1 MALGTLNAQKSSPSI
16 EPEVVWNVEWKLS
29 DEAQATG
36 ESLSDIQ
43 GLLEGALILRPPE
56 RWLGIPFR
64 HAWSKLNGKW
74 DNALELGNPP
84 PIGTASPYD
93 GAMVER
99 SQALLQSR
107 LMRNGFLEASLS
119 MDTIGNKGKVTLSIL
134 LDPGPRYLC
143 GSTSVTTEGSG
154 LTASDVALLT
164 DRWAQWVGRPIDL
177 IALDQ
182 ERSSMS
188 ERLQSEGWFGLIADH
203 FAIDIDTTGS
213 RKSKMVHLG
222 LKVLPIVQESDTLRH
237 RRAYIDSLSFHWH
250 PLDDGMDSLETR
262 TEKGVLWKVPFGRD
276 LRGLAH
282 RMHLSPGD
290 PYDPGLL
297 SDARQSLRM
306 LPLLQDVRLDI
317 SPGLVDSDDE
327 RAPLHVHLDAYPT
340 ERRIMRVNGALISRL
355 GLGGEM
361 TLSIADLDFRKRAE
375 EISFD
380 LGLGL
385 ETVVPYSSGQEGVV
399 EPTPLNS
406 RVLSAG
412 VVYSTGRLI
421 PFGPD
426 RFPKS
431 TRPLSRLS
439 MTFRDESR
447 PRFSRTYVQFG
458 LVEGFMENVSK
469 GSRIELRP
477 FEIAMTASRLEP
489 DFVQELENLGSD
501 ILTSSFESRALF
513 GSSVDWRLSTP
524 HSIRR
529 PWKWSL
535 NVELEGAGNLF
546 HLIDRRAP
554 EETTVPLPSAFGE
567 TADVQVA
574 RYIRWLLDMRGGW
587 SRDGRNGIF
596 GRCFVGVA
604 SSTIDGVAIPL
615 EKQFY
620 VGGPNSMRGWQALTL
635 GPGGTDVPGLR
646 VRGDIHAEFNL
657 EFRRYVNDWIQLAAF
672 TDAGNIWMTRP
683 EESRPRVE
691 FEFESFLSQTAASYG
706 AGIRFDFE
714 YFLLRCDFG
723 RPWKWPDG
731 SNSTDRSWRI
741 HPAVSLPF

>member
-1 MALGTLNAQKSSPSI
+1 MALGTLHAQESSPSI
-16 EPEVVWNVEWKLS
+16 EPEVVWNVEWRLR
-29 DEAQATG
+29 DEVQSTG

-74 DNALELGNPP
+74 DKALELGNPP
-84 PIGTASPYD
+84 PTGTASPYD
-93 GAMVER
+93 GSMVER

-154 LTASDVALLT
+154 LAVADVAWLN

-177 IALDQ
+177 IALDR

-188 ERLQSEGWFGLIADH
+188 ERLQSDGWFGLIADH

-213 RKSKMVHLG
+213 RESKTVHLG

-250 PLDDGMDSLETR
+250 PLDGGMDSLETR
-262 TEKGVLWKVPFGRD
+262 REKGVLWKVPFGRD

-282 RMHLSPGD
+282 RLHLSPGD

-317 SPGLVDSDDE
+317 SPGVVDSDEE

-340 ERRIMRVNGALISRL
+340 ERRIMKINGALISRL

-361 TLSIADLDFRKRAE
+361 TFSVADLDFRNRAE

-421 PFGPD
+421 
-426 RFPKS
+426 
-431 TRPLSRLS
+431 
-439 MTFRDESR
+439 
-447 PRFSRTYVQFG
+447 
-458 LVEGFMENVSK
+458 
-469 GSRIELRP
+469 
-477 FEIAMTASRLEP
+477 
-489 DFVQELENLGSD
+489 
-501 ILTSSFESRALF
+501 
-513 GSSVDWRLSTP
+513 
-524 HSIRR
+524 
-529 PWKWSL
+529 
-535 NVELEGAGNLF
+535 
-546 HLIDRRAP
+546 
-554 EETTVPLPSAFGE
+554 AF
-567 TADVQVA
+567 
-574 RYIRWLLDMRGGW
+574 
-587 SRDGRNGIF
+587 
-596 GRCFVGVA
+596 
-604 SSTIDGVAIPL
+604 
-615 EKQFY
+615 
-620 VGGPNSMRGWQALTL
+620 
-635 GPGGTDVPGLR
+635 
-646 VRGDIHAEFNL
+646 
-657 EFRRYVNDWIQLAAF
+657 
-672 TDAGNIWMTRP
+672 
-683 EESRPRVE
+683 
-691 FEFESFLSQTAASYG
+691 
-706 AGIRFDFE
+706 
-714 YFLLRCDFG
+714 
-723 RPWKWPDG
+723 
-731 SNSTDRSWRI
+731 
-741 HPAVSLPF
+741 